1 MKQRYLKN
9 KQTIT
14 DAEQD
19 VLLNK
24 SIAIVGCGGLG
35 QYTASLL
42 CRIGVGALSIIDF
55 DVFDETNLNRQLFC
69 NVENIGKSKVIET
82 EKQLRLINP
91 EVSITS
97 YQSRFSEENAR
108 DLLFGNDIVLD
119 ALDSIKDRLILQD
132 ACKELNLPLVS
143 AAIGGWFGQLVVINP
158 GDDTLNKIYPNAKQ
172 KGVETLLGNPAFTPC
187 MMASLQVCETVKLI
201 LGKSNL
207 RKDEVLYV
215 DLLKNTLVVYNV
227 ECKM

>member
-35 QYTASLL
+35 QYIASML
-42 CRIGVGALSIIDF
+42 CRIGVGSLSIIDF

-69 NVENIGKSKVIET
+69 NVENIGKSKVVET

-91 EVSITS
+91 EVSIKAV
-97 YQSRFSEENAR
+97 QSRFSEENAH
-108 DLLFGNDIVLD
+108 DFLSGNDVVLD

-132 ACKELNLPLVS
+132 ACKELSLPLVS

-158 GDDTLNKIYPNAKQ
+158 GDDTLNKIYPNAEQ
-172 KGVETLLGNPAFTPC
+172 KGIEKLLGNPAFTPC
-187 MMASLQVCETVKLI
+187 MMASMQVCETVKLI
-201 LGKSNL
+201 LGKSRL
-207 RKDEVLYV
+207 KSGEIRYV
-215 DLLKNTLVVYNV
+215 DLLNDSFVVYS
-227 ECKM
+227 